1 MRTIVTLFVAAVVAV
16 GAVFLAPD
24 VEGQVGAPVHINYWD
39 LLPGRA
45 WTHPT
50 TGASMISYACTL
62 TDRAYAWAP
71 VEDSLLTLHV
81 KVIARGQTDGSADYH
96 SRQFT
101 PPQPQQCDL
110 RKGID
115 VVTFQLRNAAGAPVH
130 FDWSLPQF
138 QNARIVG
145 RAYPQDNPA
154 NLVWGARS
162 WPSFPGTRT
171 GNSRPVTGQSDFD
184 LIADPGE
191 RYEDVFGPR
200 R

>member
-1 MRTIVTLFVAAVVAV
+1 MRTIVILFVAAVVAV
-16 GAVFLAPD
+16 GAVFLAPA
-24 VEGQVGAPVHINYWD
+24 VEGQVPPADYHRWD
-39 LLPGRA
+39 LIPGRA

-50 TGASMISYACTL
+50 TDTSMISFACTA
-62 TDRAYAWAP
+62 TDRSYDWLP
-71 VEDSLLTLHV
+71 GESSLLTLHV
-81 KVIARGQTDGSADYH
+81 KVMARGQTDGSADYH

-101 PPQPQQCDL
+101 PAQPQQCDL

-115 VVTFQLRNAAGAPVH
+115 VVTFEVRNAAGNPVYI
-130 FDWSLPQF
+130 DWSLPQY

-145 RAYPQDNPA
+145 RAYRGDSPPR
-154 NLVWGARS
+154 LVWGARS

-171 GNSRPVTGQSDFD
+171 GNTRQGTGQSDFN